1 MSEQNTNNQ
10 SSVTYADSSETE
22 VVLENT
28 LLKRKFKKKF
38 NKKTIIIVAIILTAI
53 AVFAGKMLSDSSAE
67 KLPVSVYTLE
77 PGTIE
82 QRISV
87 NGIVGGSDSAEISSV
102 LNLEFVS
109 INVKEGDAVKK
120 GDILGVLDNKTL
132 KSDYDMALKDVEI
145 AKKQLEEQR
154 NSANLAIEERQID
167 YNEAKRQNEI
177 AKELFDQGAISN
189 DEMVQS
195 TIMLEKTEFALSA
208 AQDALKKV
216 SDSSAAALGL
226 QIKQEVLATKKDNL
240 DKANIKS
247 PISGTVTRVNAKLG
261 RIATAQDQMKAL
273 FVVENLS
280 DLIIDVTISEYDIS
294 NIVVGQ
300 SVRIT
305 SDVLGMGNTLEGKV
319 SRIAPTGEAVV
330 GAATKE
336 MRVPV
341 EIKVLG
347 EDTKIIAGV
356 NAKVDI
362 LIARRENVLNLPLE
376 AILQEGEEKFVLLA
390 NDDVIKKVPVTTG
403 LESITNVEITSDTLK
418 SGDKVVLNPAADLA
432 EGTEIMVVE

>member
-347 EDTKIIAGV
+347 EDKKIIAGV

-376 AILQEGEEKFVLLA
+376 AILEEGEEKFVLLA

-403 LESITNVEITSDTLK
+403 LESMTNVEITSDTLK

>member
-53 AVFAGKMLSDSSAE
+53 AVFAGKMLSDSSVE

-305 SDVLGMGNTLEGKV
+305 SDVLGMGNTLDGKV

-347 EDTKIIAGV
+347 GDNKMIAGV

-362 LIARRENVLNLPLE
+362 LIAKRENVLNVPLE
-376 AILQEGEEKFVLLA
+376 AILDESGEKSVLLA
-390 NDDVIKKVPVTTG
+390 NDNVIKKISVVTG
-403 LESITNVEITSDTLK
+403 LESITNVEIASDILTP
-418 SGDKVVLNPAADLA
+418 GDKIVLNPTVDLID
-432 EGTEIMVVE
+432 GTEIMVVE

>member
-347 EDTKIIAGV
+347 GDKKIIAGV

-376 AILQEGEEKFVLLA
+376 AILEEGEEKFVLLA

>member
-53 AVFAGKMLSDSSAE
+53 AVFAGKRLSDSSAE

-347 EDTKIIAGV
+347 GDTKIIAGV

-376 AILQEGEEKFVLLA
+376 AILEEGEEKFVLLA

>member
-1 MSEQNTNNQ
+1 MSKQHTNNQ

-195 TIMLEKTEFALSA
+195 TIMLEKTEFALST

-347 EDTKIIAGV
+347 GDKKIIAGV

-376 AILQEGEEKFVLLA
+376 AILEEGEEKFVLLA

>member
-347 EDTKIIAGV
+347 GDTKIIAGV

-376 AILQEGEEKFVLLA
+376 AILEEGEEKFVLLA

>member
-10 SSVTYADSSETE
+10 SSVTYADSSETK

-347 EDTKIIAGV
+347 GDKKIIAGV

-376 AILQEGEEKFVLLA
+376 AILEEGEEKFVLLA

>member
-109 INVKEGDAVKK
+109 INAKEGDAVKK

-347 EDTKIIAGV
+347 GDNKMIAGV

-362 LIARRENVLNLPLE
+362 LIAKRENVLNVPLE
-376 AILQEGEEKFVLLA
+376 AILDESGEKSVLLA
-390 NDDVIKKVPVTTG
+390 NDNVIKKISVVTG
-403 LESITNVEITSDTLK
+403 LESITNVEIASDILTP
-418 SGDKVVLNPAADLA
+418 GDKIVLNPTVDLID
-432 EGTEIMVVE
+432 GTEIMVVE

>member
-347 EDTKIIAGV
+347 GDKKIIAGV

-376 AILQEGEEKFVLLA
+376 AILDEGEEKFVLLA
-390 NDDVIKKVPVTTG
+390 NDHVIKKVPVRTG

>member
-376 AILQEGEEKFVLLA
+376 AILEEGEEKFVLLA

>member
-347 EDTKIIAGV
+347 GDKKIIAGV

-376 AILQEGEEKFVLLA
+376 AILDEGEEKFVLLA

>member
-77 PGTIE
+77 RGTIE

-347 EDTKIIAGV
+347 GDKKIIAGV

-376 AILQEGEEKFVLLA
+376 AILEEGEEKFVLLA

>member
-77 PGTIE
+77 RGTIE

-347 EDTKIIAGV
+347 GDTKIIAGV

-376 AILQEGEEKFVLLA
+376 AILEEGEEKFVLLA

>member
-347 EDTKIIAGV
+347 EDKKIIAGV

-376 AILQEGEEKFVLLA
+376 AILDEGEEKFVLLA

>member
-77 PGTIE
+77 RGTIE

-347 EDTKIIAGV
+347 EDKKIIAGV

-376 AILQEGEEKFVLLA
+376 AILEEGEEKFVLLA

>member
-347 EDTKIIAGV
+347 GDNKMIAGV

-362 LIARRENVLNLPLE
+362 LIAKRENVLNVPLE
-376 AILQEGEEKFVLLA
+376 AILDESGEKSVLLA
-390 NDDVIKKVPVTTG
+390 NDNVIKKISVVTG
-403 LESITNVEITSDTLK
+403 LESITNVEIASDILTP
-418 SGDKVVLNPAADLA
+418 GDKIVLNPTVDLID
-432 EGTEIMVVE
+432 GTEIMVVE

>member
-1 MSEQNTNNQ
+1 
-10 SSVTYADSSETE
+10 
-22 VVLENT
+22 
-28 LLKRKFKKKF
+28 
-38 NKKTIIIVAIILTAI
+38 
-53 AVFAGKMLSDSSAE
+53 MLSDSSAE

-347 EDTKIIAGV
+347 GDNKMIAGV

-376 AILQEGEEKFVLLA
+376 AILEEGEEKFVLLA